1 MFYFCR
7 RGINSVEYA
16 RLKAVGSYRSVLELL
31 NIPHAKLIMDCVI
44 LLSVTSCLNS
54 ALYTASRMLYSL
66 SRRGDAPA
74 VMGKINRSKTPYVAV
89 LLSTG
94 AAFLTV
100 VVNYYAPA
108 KVFKFLI
115 DSSGAIALLVYLV
128 IAVSQ
133 LRMRKILRAEGS
145 EIRLRIWLYPWLT
158 RLVIGFITFVLV
170 VMLFRPA
177 QQLEVISTGL
187 LAIGIICTVPI
198 MARWKKLVLWQKHPF
213 IIRADHDQES
223 HHDHYVLDGYRWLK
237 NDIIRGNFQPDEKLR
252 MSLLTSRYALGVGP
266 LREALSQLVAERL
279 VTVVNQKGYRV
290 ASMSEQELLDIFDAR
305 ANMEA
310 MLVSLAIARGGDEWE
325 ADVLAKAHLLS
336 KLEACDASEK
346 MLDEWDLRHQAFHTA
361 IVAGCGSHYLLQ
373 MRERLFDLAAR
384 YRFIWLRRTVLSVEM
399 LEDKHDQHQT
409 LTAAVLARDTARASE
424 LMRQHLL
431 TPIPIIQQAMA
442 GN

>member
-1 MFYFCR
+1 
-7 RGINSVEYA
+7 
-16 RLKAVGSYRSVLELL
+16 
-31 NIPHAKLIMDCVI
+31 
-44 LLSVTSCLNS
+44 
-54 ALYTASRMLYSL
+54 
-66 SRRGDAPA
+66 
-74 VMGKINRSKTPYVAV
+74 
-89 LLSTG
+89 
-94 AAFLTV
+94 
-100 VVNYYAPA
+100 
-108 KVFKFLI
+108 
-115 DSSGAIALLVYLV
+115 
-128 IAVSQ
+128 
-133 LRMRKILRAEGS
+133 
-145 EIRLRIWLYPWLT
+145 
-158 RLVIGFITFVLV
+158 
-170 VMLFRPA
+170 
-177 QQLEVISTGL
+177 
-187 LAIGIICTVPI
+187 
-198 MARWKKLVLWQKHPF
+198 
-213 IIRADHDQES
+213 
-223 HHDHYVLDGYRWLK
+223 
-237 NDIIRGNFQPDEKLR
+237 

-346 MLDEWDLRHQAFHTA
+346 MLDEWGSASSGVSYSNCGGLWFSLF
-361 IVAGCGSHYLLQ
+361 AGKC
-373 MRERLFDLAAR
+373 RERLFDLAAR

>member
-1 MFYFCR
+1 MT
-7 RGINSVEYA
+7 I
-16 RLKAVGSYRSVLELL
+16 
-31 NIPHAKLIMDCVI
+31 
-44 LLSVTSCLNS
+44 TS
-54 ALYTASRMLYSL
+54 
-66 SRRGDAPA
+66 
-74 VMGKINRSKTPYVAV
+74 
-89 LLSTG
+89 
-94 AAFLTV
+94 
-100 VVNYYAPA
+100 
-108 KVFKFLI
+108 
-115 DSSGAIALLVYLV
+115 
-128 IAVSQ
+128 
-133 LRMRKILRAEGS
+133 
-145 EIRLRIWLYPWLT
+145 
-158 RLVIGFITFVLV
+158 
-170 VMLFRPA
+170 
-177 QQLEVISTGL
+177 
-187 LAIGIICTVPI
+187 
-198 MARWKKLVLWQKHPF
+198 
-213 IIRADHDQES
+213 
-223 HHDHYVLDGYRWLK
+223 LDGYRWLK

-424 LMRQHLL
+424 LMRPAFTDANSHYPAGDGWQLTTLPEYATLAPDKFYPGFLASVYSLRRFIVQISVTVDLFGNGTQSVARLNGIKLAGSGWCRRFHLIIDTGNTGNIPHRNKDFLLRLLTQAVTSDRRFAVGNLNIHFIGIRYTGFVQMLLHLL
-431 TPIPIIQQAMA
+431 RLIVFIVLTCNRVPEFFSGIFHKIEQTHSYLIR
-442 GN
+442 